1 MNQVQQQV
9 IHLILILNHQIDL
22 SMGQLQCNAFPRVE
36 WQVFELWNWQR
47 IYMLSLHPKSTVRWP
62 ELKRKNLVYWAW
74 RTWSMLC
81 KVLILIHL
89 PRIEAQFHLFLI
101 FEMFLRDFFL
111 LLNDIWIS
119 LYQIICP
126 VDRLPYSDHNVFAIF
141 ADLNESWVRSRNL
154 AFFFQRVIVFGAIN
168 PKVLKKI
175 FGN

>member
-1 MNQVQQQV
+1 
-9 IHLILILNHQIDL
+9 
-22 SMGQLQCNAFPRVE
+22 
-36 WQVFELWNWQR
+36 
-47 IYMLSLHPKSTVRWP
+47 
-62 ELKRKNLVYWAW
+62 
-74 RTWSMLC
+74 
-81 KVLILIHL
+81 
-89 PRIEAQFHLFLI
+89 
-101 FEMFLRDFFL
+101 MFLRDFFL